1 MSEFSFLAVSNVE
14 GMRFVRYIKVFGI
27 VLLFGVCL
35 FFLMYF
41 IIRYRREKSFVRQMG
56 IYDHKT
62 TLLEQDLFVQKIM
75 KASGKLKVSLFIEY
89 LEKFVTTSPYANI
102 SELLSSQWF
111 VDKDIQAI
119 EGVLYA
125 HQKISKELEWDI
137 NKRIETR
144 DKK

>member
-1 MSEFSFLAVSNVE
+1 
-14 GMRFVRYIKVFGI
+14 
-27 VLLFGVCL
+27 
-35 FFLMYF
+35 
-41 IIRYRREKSFVRQMG
+41 MG

-125 HQKISKELEWDI
+125 HQKISKELELDI
-137 NKRIETR
+137 DTRITTR
-144 DKK
+144 EKK

>member
-1 MSEFSFLAVSNVE
+1 
-14 GMRFVRYIKVFGI
+14 
-27 VLLFGVCL
+27 
-35 FFLMYF
+35 
-41 IIRYRREKSFVRQMG
+41 MG
-56 IYDHKT
+56 IYEHKT

-137 NKRIETR
+137 DKRIVTR

>member
-1 MSEFSFLAVSNVE
+1 
-14 GMRFVRYIKVFGI
+14 
-27 VLLFGVCL
+27 
-35 FFLMYF
+35 
-41 IIRYRREKSFVRQMG
+41 MG

-125 HQKISKELEWDI
+125 NQKISKEIELDI
-137 NKRIETR
+137 DKRILTR
-144 DKK
+144 EKK